1 MSGFIFL
8 LIIAC
13 PLMMFFMMRGMHGG
27 HGNNADGGHVHGQDA
42 GFGHDHAGT
51 DANTSLHEL
60 RRQREQLER
69 EIEEREAE
77 EHTPIGGDW
86 R

>member
-1 MSGFIFL
+1 MSGLIFL

-13 PLMMFFMMRGMHGG
+13 PLMMFFMMRGMRGG
-27 HGNNADGGHVHGQDA
+27 HGNNADGGHGHRQDA

-51 DANTSLHEL
+51 DAKTSLHEL

-69 EIEEREAE
+69 QIEEREADE
-77 EHTPIGGDW
+77 QTPVGGG
-86 R
+86 RR